1 VTTTT
6 TLDQLIAA
14 GDLTVVPE
22 ASLPLRGGQ
31 VLSILRVTLAPG
43 IAEPRHTHPGVEI
56 LRGLTGRGH
65 VELDRGE
72 QVPITPGGLVQVGQG
87 RVKSLVNDG
96 EDAFTVLATLIL
108 DDDKPPLR
116 PA

>member
-1 VTTTT
+1 MTT

-31 VLSILRVTLAPG
+31 VLSVLRVTLAPG
-43 IAEPRHTHPGVEI
+43 IAEPPHTHPGVEL
-56 LRGLTGRGH
+56 LRGLAGRGH
-65 VELDRGE
+65 VELDRAE
-72 QVPITPGGLVQVGQG
+72 RVPITRGELVQVPQG
-87 RVKSLVNDG
+87 RIKALVNDG
-96 EDAFTVLATLIL
+96 DTAFTVLATLVL
-108 DDDKPPLR
+108 DDGEPPLR

>member
-1 VTTTT
+1 MTT

-22 ASLPLRGGQ
+22 ASMPLRGGQ
-31 VLSILRVTLAPG
+31 MLSILRVTLAPG
-43 IAEPRHTHPGVEI
+43 VVEPRHTHPGVEI
-56 LRGLTGRGH
+56 LRGLGGHGH

-72 QVPITPGGLVQVGQG
+72 RVPISPGDVVQVEQG

-108 DDDKPPLR
+108 DDDEPPLR
-116 PA
+116 LT

>member
-1 VTTTT
+1 MTTN
-6 TLDQLIAA
+6 LDQLIAA

-56 LRGLTGRGH
+56 LRGLSGRGH
-65 VELDRGE
+65 VELDRSE
-72 QVPITPGGLVQVGQG
+72 RVPISPGDVVQVGQG
-87 RVKSLVNDG
+87 RIKALVNDG
-96 EDAFTVLATLIL
+96 EDALTLLATLVL
-108 DDDKPPLR
+108 EGGEPPLR
-116 PA
+116 LV

>member
-1 VTTTT
+1 LSVS
-6 TLDQLIAA
+6 LVGCR

-56 LRGLTGRGH
+56 LRGLSGRGF

-72 QVPITPGGLVQVGQG
+72 RLPILPGEVVQVGRGQ
-87 RVKSLVNDG
+87 VKALVNDG
-96 EDAFTVLATLIL
+96 DDAFTVVATLVL
-108 DDDKPPLR
+108 DDGEAPVR